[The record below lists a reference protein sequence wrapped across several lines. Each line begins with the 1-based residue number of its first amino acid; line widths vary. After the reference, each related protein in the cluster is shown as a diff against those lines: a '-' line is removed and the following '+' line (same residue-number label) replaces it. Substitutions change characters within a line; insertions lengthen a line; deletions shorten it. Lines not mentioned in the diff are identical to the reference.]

1 MRLVLLRRV
10 AAAVVT
16 SVAVIAAAVAA
27 SPASASIPRHP
38 AWKSS
43 APFGAWNN
51 GGFIVYNNE
60 WNSSAGPQTIWADSY
75 RHWGVESRQQAGNT
89 AIETYPCVQKNFNN
103 VPVSSFHLIRNGYTE
118 SMPANTTGL
127 DAEAADDIWLNNY
140 NIEVM
145 IWVDNHGQTPSG
157 KVIGH
162 ATLFG
167 QHFAVWHGGTDFSF
181 VLNHNE
187 TSGVT
192 HILAAI
198 RWLIRHHFLNANVTV
213 AQINFGWEIASTNGK
228 PKDFTVTNYWLHA
241 PR

>member
-1 MRLVLLRRV
+1 ML
-10 AAAVVT
+10 AGPVVT
-16 SVAVIAAAVAA
+16 GPVLASSAHASVPRNAA
-27 SPASASIPRHP
+27 
-38 AWKSS
+38 WQSS

-60 WNSSAGPQTIWADSY
+60 WNQPTGPQTIWADSY
-75 RHWGVESRQQAGNT
+75 HYWGVESKQAAGNT
-89 AIETYPCVQKNFNN
+89 AIETYPCVQKNYANN
-103 VPVSSFHLIRNGYTE
+103 PKVSSFHLIRNGFTE
-118 SMPANTTGL
+118 SMPHATGL
-127 DAEAADDIWLNNY
+127 DAEAADDVWLNNY
-140 NIEVM
+140 HIEVM

-181 VLNHNE
+181 VLHHNE

-198 RWLIRHHFLNANVTV
+198 DWLMRHRLVPSNASLTQV
-213 AQINFGWEIASTNGK
+213 NFGWEIASTNGK
-228 PKDFTVTNYWLHA
+228 PMDFKVTKYWERA
-241 PR
+241 KR